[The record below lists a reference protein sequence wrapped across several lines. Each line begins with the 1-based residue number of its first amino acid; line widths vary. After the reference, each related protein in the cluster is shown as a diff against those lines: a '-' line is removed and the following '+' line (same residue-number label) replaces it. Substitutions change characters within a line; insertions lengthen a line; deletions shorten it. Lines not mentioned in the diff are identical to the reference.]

1 MKHLFVAASL
11 VIPFGLAAEENP
23 ISMKPPTIEQLR
35 SIKDIA
41 DNEILPNYISA
52 AIDASDGEFY
62 DQKVKHA
69 VQNQLSERAAHWYFV
84 TSFLGLWGNG
94 GMQAVLLSDPDE
106 IDHKQWVLKKT
117 VEAFQ
122 AFGCKETATFIE
134 DLIPKS
140 AKWSKAI
147 GELNRREDGGEDI
160 PEEAFDKVWSEVD
173 AFDDPFD
180 EVFQGA
186 TDVYETMTKD
196 VKQHPEKYLR
206 SRKK

>member
-11 VIPFGLAAEENP
+11 VIPFGQAAEENP

-35 SIKDIA
+35 SIEDIA
-41 DNEILPNYISA
+41 DNEIFTNYISA
-52 AIDASDGEFY
+52 AIEASDGEFY

-69 VQNQLSERAAHWYFV
+69 VENHLSERAAHWHFV

-94 GMQAVLLSDPDE
+94 GLQAVLLCDPDE
-106 IDHKQWVLKKT
+106 IDHKQWELKKT

-134 DLIPKS
+134 GLIPKS

-147 GELNRREDGGEDI
+147 GELNRREDEGEDV

-180 EVFQGA
+180 EGFQG
-186 TDVYETMTKD
+186 DPNVYGAMTKD
-196 VKQHPEKYLR
+196 VQQHPEKYLR
-206 SRKK
+206 LGKQ